1 METGASVLGMV
12 PVMQKIINHL
22 TKFQDV
28 VHLSCVCRSSR
39 FSVFTVLKG
48 PPPLFLDEFPF
59 QRHGPMAPLTCCS
72 RGRYLNSVIRAN
84 TSYFATHF
92 VSFCGS
98 NCFNSIMEVSTNI
111 LLDILVVLRNRGSG
125 GEFAKPLIK
134 TQIDALIL
142 SETCRTPSERI
153 DLEDSV
159 RRSISRIT
167 KHDWASWVHIKENP
181 VSL

>member
-1 METGASVLGMV
+1 
-12 PVMQKIINHL
+12 
-22 TKFQDV
+22 
-28 VHLSCVCRSSR
+28 
-39 FSVFTVLKG
+39 
-48 PPPLFLDEFPF
+48 
-59 QRHGPMAPLTCCS
+59 
-72 RGRYLNSVIRAN
+72 
-84 TSYFATHF
+84 
-92 VSFCGS
+92 
-98 NCFNSIMEVSTNI
+98 MEVSTNI